1 MANCSP
7 SCQRRFS
14 SVSSGQRLFGSSWPT
29 SKSCRRFL
37 GFRCNAFEENPNWQL
52 TYAATLPEAKRA
64 NAVSNIRSVR
74 HHQNVVPQIIQCS
87 VKNAADVLCSL
98 WHLSLSVTQI
108 VAACNALTEPLERHI
123 PALRCREET
132 SHVIQH
138 IDLADPQSSRSL
150 R

>member
-74 HHQNVVPQIIQCS
+74 LDIIRTLFLKS
-87 VKNAADVLCSL
+87 YSAASKTLLMCFV
-98 WHLSLSVTQI
+98 
-108 VAACNALTEPLERHI
+108 
-123 PALRCREET
+123 
-132 SHVIQH
+132 
-138 IDLADPQSSRSL
+138 RSGIFL
-150 R
+150 YL